1 MIMDNIKDLL
11 QTNEKQVKEVSKEIN
26 EFKNNFNLKD

>member
-11 QTNEKQVKEVSKEIN
+11 RTNEKQVKEVSKEIS
-26 EFKNNFNLKD
+26 EFKNSFNLKD